1 MNDLISRAA
10 LLKECA
16 ECQKTDPHFEERGWA
31 SHFINDAGEP
41 STEWYCVE
49 DMIENAPAV
58 DAVQVKHGRWMKV
71 HGYCTPGGDPVWRC
85 SVCGKGMH
93 VYGIEHRTYGAD
105 VAEGQW
111 VACPNCGAK
120 MDGEAGD

>member
-1 MNDLISRAA
+1 MGDLISRAA

-49 DMIENAPAV
+49 DLIENAPAV
-58 DAVQVKHGRWMKV
+58 DAAPVV
-71 HGYCTPGGDPVWRC
+71 HGLWIYFNCVGNGMYQC
-85 SVCGKGMH
+85 SECFH
-93 VYGIEHRTYGAD
+93 
-105 VAEGQW
+105 W
-111 VACPNCGAK
+111 VDARVDRNFCPNCGAK
-120 MDGEAGD
+120 MDGEADVT